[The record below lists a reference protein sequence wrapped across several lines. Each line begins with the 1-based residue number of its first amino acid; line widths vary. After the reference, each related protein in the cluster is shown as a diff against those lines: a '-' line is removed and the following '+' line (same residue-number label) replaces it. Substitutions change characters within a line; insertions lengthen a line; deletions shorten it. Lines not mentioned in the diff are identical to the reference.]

1 MQRQFKMYTTMMKSY
16 FIAGLALAAMSCATA
31 PKTVVSVHVEGTQLP
46 ESVKLI
52 TTDSTYSVA
61 LDSTGSAEIALADAC
76 QAGYATFQLDY
87 IPVPAYIEPG
97 KSFDLD
103 LKVEGY
109 TLTPTFTG
117 EGAAKNIYLNENVL
131 GRGSLDFKAEE
142 APFIESLKKLES
154 EMVARLDSQNFEPQ
168 FVQQEKRRLHYAVY
182 AALPTY
188 AVYHPYYAQKQD
200 YKPGDAYYQ
209 ALQEAIVEEPALL
222 GTLEYEDALA
232 AAVETMASKDLEA
245 YDALAFL
252 KSELAYVQ
260 ANYKDAAVREF
271 LVDHFVMEYV
281 GRYGVD
287 NLKEFADIYNANVT
301 SSDKQA
307 AFKTLCDKWAKIA
320 KGQPAPN
327 FKYLDINGKEVA
339 LADLAGKYVYID
351 VWATWCG
358 PCRGEIP
365 HLQKL
370 EHQYAGKNI
379 HFVSISCDQDKS
391 AWEKMVKEDKLGG
404 IQLHFGGDEE
414 FMDTFMITGIPRF
427 ILLDREGKILN
438 ANMTRPSNSE
448 TAKTFDALEG
458 I

>member
-1 MQRQFKMYTTMMKSY
+1 MMKSY

-31 PKTVVSVHVEGTQLP
+31 PKTVVSVHVEGTQVP
-46 ESVKLI
+46 ENVKLI

-61 LDSTGSAEIALADAC
+61 LDSTGSAVIALADAC
-76 QAGYATFQLDY
+76 QAGYATFQLGY
-87 IPVPAYIEPG
+87 FPVPAYIEPG

-103 LKVEGY
+103 LQIEGY
-109 TLTPTFTG
+109 TVNPTFTG
-117 EGAAKNIYLNENVL
+117 EGAAKNIYLNENAI
-131 GRGSLDFKAEE
+131 GNSSFDYRMEE
-142 APFIESLKKLES
+142 APFIESLKKLEEERIAS
-154 EMVARLDSQNFEPQ
+154 LDSQNFDPQ
-168 FVQQEKRRLHYAVY
+168 FVQLEKRRIHYDAY
-182 AALPTY
+182 SALPTY
-188 AVYHPYYAQKQD
+188 AVYHPYYIQEQG
-200 YKPGDAYYQ
+200 YEPSDAYYR
-209 ALQEAIVEEPALL
+209 ALQEAIAEEPALL
-222 GTLEYEDALA
+222 GIREYEEALA
-232 AAVETMASKDLEA
+232 AAIETLASKDLEV
-245 YDALAFL
+245 YEPLACL
-252 KSELAYVQ
+252 KSELAYTQ
-260 ANYKDAAVREF
+260 AHYKDAAVREF

-301 SSDKQA
+301 SPDKQA
-307 AFKTLCDKWAKIA
+307 AFKALCDKWAKIA

-365 HLQKL
+365 VLQML

-438 ANMTRPSNSE
+438 ANMTRPSNSA